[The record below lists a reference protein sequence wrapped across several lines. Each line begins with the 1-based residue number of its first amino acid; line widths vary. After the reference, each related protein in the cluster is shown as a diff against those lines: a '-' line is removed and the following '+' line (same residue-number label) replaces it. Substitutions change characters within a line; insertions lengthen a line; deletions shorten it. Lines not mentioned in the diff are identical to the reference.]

1 MRGIPS
7 PFINLD
13 ERGRDTP
20 HTSLPPLVPRKDFLD
35 EMLEVFR
42 HSLKL
47 LDQFP
52 ELARQC
58 FGSLFHAMMN
68 VILDELFL
76 GVADGFFH
84 GVQLLRQL
92 QTRPARLEHVDD
104 AGEVSL
110 RSF

>member
-1 MRGIPS
+1 MR
-7 PFINLD
+7 N
-13 ERGRDTP
+13 
-20 HTSLPPLVPRKDFLD
+20 DFLD
-35 EMLEVFR
+35 EILEVLR

-76 GVADGFFH
+76 GVADGFLH
-84 GVQLLRQL
+84 RVQLLRQFHA
-92 QTRPARLEHVDD
+92 RAARLEHADD
-104 AGEVSL
+104 RCKVSL
-110 RSF
+110 GTL